1 MFVLILAMIQDQAL
15 VASKHF
21 LVETENENLADNA
34 VDSAVDLE
42 SENLLPEDGDDYRW
56 GARRFSGFVS
66 GPSKSRC
73 PRGQHHSG
81 RGCVPNF

>member
-1 MFVLILAMIQDQAL
+1 MIQDQAL

-42 SENLLPEDGDDYRW
+42 SENLLPEDGDDYTVGSW
-56 GARRFSGFVS
+56 
-66 GPSKSRC
+66 C
-73 PRGQHHSG
+73 
-81 RGCVPNF
+81 C

>member
-1 MFVLILAMIQDQAL
+1 MSVLVHAMIQDQAL

-42 SENLLPEDGDDYRW
+42 SENLLPEDGDDYSW
-56 GARRFSGFVS
+56 GRYSGF
-66 GPSKSRC
+66 GGGHPSPC
-73 PRGQHHSG
+73 GRGQHKSG
-81 RGCVPNF
+81 GRCVPNW